1 MPNNNFYLNIPTA
14 LDENLVKWTG
24 CKPHYFKHFYV
35 KCGEAIKQT
44 VKGRTNQ
51 EGLNTAGL
59 TTLFKFYLPIDKIRN
74 AYEYDER
81 RVDHFDTLI
90 FGQQHIKEEFKN
102 TIFNYFTSKKID
114 CLPLNSTVRYG
125 REYIDIADDF
135 NLWLDENKDEV
146 ANIQAHPDAEMVYS
160 VASRYL
166 NAMMPTYLAE
176 FAAKKLDYQVS
187 KSAFCF
193 RDYQKIIYDQIVKLL
208 SDGILHITAELPP
221 RWGKTMTMLKLFAD
235 CNEAKLLVVF
245 SYVKTVNVSYRSAIV
260 DTDFGV
266 DMRFV
271 DVNSTDNFKS
281 IKSDIKTVAVI
292 NTACD
297 ADKCF
302 AARALNLKKL
312 IKKLNLKPEEVMYV
326 NEEADFGNHTKKSA
340 QKIANLGITD
350 GTIALS
356 VTGTD
361 AYKVDKVFSNA
372 HHIVVNLNDFNEIR
386 NIGVNRKTN

>member
-1 MPNNNFYLNIPTA
+1 MPNNNFYLNIPAA
-14 LDENLVKWTG
+14 LDPDLVSWSGK
-24 CKPHYFKHFYV
+24 KFRHFKRFYV
-35 KCGEAIKQT
+35 KCGEAIQST
-44 VKGRTNQ
+44 VEARTQQ
-51 EGLNTAGL
+51 EGANTAGL
-59 TTLFKFYLPIDKIRN
+59 ITLHQFYLPIEKIRA
-74 AYEYDER
+74 AYETER
-81 RVDHFDTLI
+81 NDHFDSLI
-90 FGQQHIKEEFKN
+90 FGHQDIKKNFKQ
-102 TIFNYFTSKKID
+102 TVFNYFRSKRID
-114 CLPLNSTVRYG
+114 CLKQNSDVRYG

-193 RDYQKIIYDQIVKLL
+193 RDYQKTVYDQIVKLL

-221 RWGKTMTMLKLFAD
+221 RWGKTKTMLKLFAD

-245 SYVKTVNVSYRSAIV
+245 SYVKTVNNSYRSATF

-266 DMRFV
+266 DMQFV
-271 DVNSTDNFKS
+271 DVNAGDFKH
-281 IKSDIKTVAVI
+281 IKAGIKTVAVI

-312 IKKLNLKPEEVMYV
+312 IKKLKLTNEAVMYV
-326 NEEADFGNHTKKSA
+326 NEEADFGNHTEKSA
-340 QKIANLGITD
+340 QKIADLGITD
-350 GTIALS
+350 GSIVLS

-361 AYKVDKVFSNA
+361 AYKVDNVFDNA
-372 HHIVVNLNDFNEIR
+372 HHIVVNLNDWNEVR
-386 NIGVNRKTN
+386 NVGVNRKTN